1 MDTLTF
7 ELKDNE
13 LEQITGGT
21 MIPYLVKQ
29 GDTLDKL
36 AKKFRC
42 TVDDICDWNDIKDPN
57 VINVGQK
64 LIIMF

>member
-13 LEQITGGT
+13 LENVTGGT

-29 GDTLDKL
+29 GDTLDQL

-57 VINVGQK
+57 VITVGQK